1 MQLPDPKVRLAH
13 YSAAHAIAHA
23 ATYLLKIHHELRKL
37 APNIYHPTTPRAL
50 QDYLALRTQGRQA
63 EWGRQEGNE
72 GKPTVDL
79 ALEYYVGKV
88 NEHKFG

>member
-1 MQLPDPKVRLAH
+1 MSPLPYFKLHVN
-13 YSAAHAIAHA
+13 
-23 ATYLLKIHHELRKL
+23 LLKIHHELRKL